1 MDPSYAREYRE
12 LGVRHWWWR
21 ARNAHVRRRVEALLH
36 GRRDAR
42 ILDIGCGDGVLFPF
56 LSTFGRVEGIE
67 PDPLVVSDDGP
78 WRASIHLRPF
88 DESFAPDTRYD
99 LILMLDVLEHL
110 DAPVDALRH
119 ASSLL
124 APGGRI
130 LITVPAFMSLWTHHD
145 AVNRHVTR
153 FTRATLL
160 PVACRAGLTVLTS
173 EYLFQWLFGAKLIER
188 LKERLR
194 GPSPLPTVPAAPVN
208 ELLYNV
214 CVVEARAG
222 GTWLPFGSSLLAL
235 MAPRRP

>member
-12 LGVRHWWWR
+12 LAVRHRWWR
-21 ARNAHVRRRVEALLH
+21 ARNARVRTHVATLLH
-36 GRRDAR
+36 GRHDAR

-56 LSTFGRVEGIE
+56 LSGFGRVEGIE
-67 PDPLVVSDDGP
+67 PDPLVVTDDGP
-78 WRASIHLRPF
+78 WRSAIHLRPF
-88 DESFAPDTRYD
+88 DESFAPETRYD

-110 DAPVDALRH
+110 ETPVDALRH

-130 LITVPAFMSLWTHHD
+130 LITVPAFMLLWTHHD
-145 AVNRHVTR
+145 AVNLHVTR
-153 FTRATLL
+153 FTRASLA
-160 PVACRAGLTVLTS
+160 PVAGRAGLTVQAS

-194 GPSPLPTVPAAPVN
+194 GPSPLATVPASAVN
-208 ELLYNV
+208 ELLYRA
-214 CVVEARAG
+214 CVLEAGAG

-235 MAPRRP
+235 MAPRPR